1 MSNRILI
8 ADDERSGREALSRF
22 LRLDGFEVD
31 EASDGLTALEMFQ
44 ANPYD
49 VLITDLKMP
58 KMDGLD
64 LLREVKAI
72 SPATMGI
79 VITGYASTSSAIQAM
94 KLGAFDYVSKP
105 YELDEIRL
113 VIKRAIEYQVLQSEN
128 VTLKKQLKR
137 KYRFENIIGDSK
149 PMQDVFRLIEK
160 VADSD
165 STVLIQG
172 DSGTGKEL
180 VARAIH
186 YNSNRKERYLIP
198 VNCGAIPETLLESEL
213 FGHVKGAFTGAT
225 TNRIGRFEAAN
236 GGTLFLDEIGD
247 MSPSLQ
253 VKVLRVIQE
262 QEFEPVGSN
271 KTRKVDVR
279 IIAATNQNLELRV
292 AERMFREDLY
302 YRLSVIPIQIPPLR
316 ERTDDIVLLA
326 NFFLELF
333 CRQKQRKIKPLSAE
347 VIDAFQAY
355 DWPGNV
361 RELENLIERLVILNE
376 TGEILLDDLPEKFQR
391 GAVKVM
397 GHTVEIPDDGLDFNT
412 MVNDFENRLIIAAM
426 TKARGNKNLAAKLL
440 GLKRT
445 TLVEKIK
452 KKELD
457 FDTD

>member
-8 ADDERSGREALSRF
+8 ADDDKAGRETLSRF
-22 LRLDGFEVD
+22 LRLEGFDVD
-31 EASDGLTALEMFQ
+31 ETADGVDALEMFRS
-44 ANPYD
+44 NPHD
-49 VLITDLKMP
+49 VLITDLRMP

-64 LLREVKAI
+64 LLRQVKAI

-94 KLGAFDYVSKP
+94 KIGAFDYISKP
-105 YELDEIRL
+105 YGLDEIRL

-149 PMQDVFRLIEK
+149 PMQEVFRLIEK
-160 VADSD
+160 VADSN

-186 YNSNRKERYLIP
+186 YNSSRKERYLIP

-236 GGTLFLDEIGD
+236 GGTLFLDEISD
-247 MSPSLQ
+247 MSPMLQ

-279 IIAATNQNLELRV
+279 IIAATNQNLEQNV
-292 AERMFREDLY
+292 AERLFREDLY
-302 YRLSVIPIQIPPLR
+302 YRLSVIPIHLPPLR
-316 ERTDDIVLLA
+316 DRTDDIILLA
-326 NFFLELF
+326 NYFLELF
-333 CRQKQRKIKPLSAE
+333 CRQKQRKINPLSNE

-355 DWPGNV
+355 KWPGNV
-361 RELENLIERLVILNE
+361 RELENLIERMVILNE
-376 TGEILLDDLPEKFQR
+376 TGEITMDDLPEKFQR

-397 GHTVEIPDDGLDFNT
+397 GQTVEISDDGLDFNN

-426 TKARGNKNLAAKLL
+426 AKARGNKNLAAKLL

-452 KKELD
+452 KKDLT
-457 FDTD
+457 FNF

>member
-8 ADDERSGREALSRF
+8 ADDERTGREALSRF
-22 LRLDGFEVD
+22 LRLEGFEVD
-31 EASDGLTALEMFQ
+31 ESADGMAALEMFQ
-44 ANPYD
+44 ASPYD

-64 LLREVKAI
+64 LLREIKAI

-292 AERMFREDLY
+292 SERLFREDLY
-302 YRLSVIPIQIPPLR
+302 YRLSVIPIHIPALR

-326 NFFLELF
+326 SYFLELF
-333 CRQKQRKIKPLSAE
+333 CRQKQRKIKPLSIE
-347 VIDAFQAY
+347 VIDAFQTY

-376 TGEILLDDLPEKFQR
+376 TGDIRLDDLPEKFQR

-412 MVNDFENRLIIAAM
+412 MVNDFENRLILAAM

-452 KKELD
+452 KKDLD
-457 FDTD
+457 FDN

>member
-8 ADDERSGREALSRF
+8 ADDERTGREALSRF
-22 LRLDGFEVD
+22 LRLEGFEVD
-31 EASDGLTALEMFQ
+31 ESADGMAALEMFQ
-44 ANPYD
+44 VNPYD

-279 IIAATNQNLELRV
+279 IIAATNQDLELRV
-292 AERMFREDLY
+292 AERLFREDLY
-302 YRLSVIPIQIPPLR
+302 YRLSVIPIHIPALR

-326 NFFLELF
+326 NYFLELF
-333 CRQKQRKIKPLSAE
+333 CRQKQRKIKPLSIE
-347 VIDAFQAY
+347 VIDAFQTY

-376 TGEILLDDLPEKFQR
+376 IGEIKLDDLPEKFQR
-391 GAVKVM
+391 SAVKVM

-412 MVNDFENRLIIAAM
+412 MVNDFENRLILAAM

-452 KKELD
+452 KKDLD
-457 FDTD
+457 FNTD